1 MKLLLSKFTE
11 TKNIISSFALFSM
24 LLIMLGL
31 TSCDK
36 PGPEFFEQIFR
47 GPEVTMGNGK
57 ANSFFKIIS
66 GSGTPLEIGFEMTK
80 EALTGLP
87 QDPTNFAASTF
98 ILQLDQTAKDLTP
111 FEHLVINWQ
120 VHGHP
125 PVDVFTVPHFDFHFY
140 TITLAEQ
147 LAIPPYTPASAAQ
160 FDLLPP
166 AGFMPAS
173 FKPDPGGI
181 PRMGKHWV
189 EGLPTSFSHLMV
201 YGSYNGQVNF
211 IEPMLTLAYL
221 QAGTTTNIS
230 YAQPQNFAKAGKW
243 YPTKYNIYKDTQTLK
258 HYVTLSEFVKR

>member
-1 MKLLLSKFTE
+1 MKLLLSKFPE
-11 TKNIISSFALFSM
+11 TKKIISSFALFCV
-24 LLIMLGL
+24 LIIMVGI
-31 TSCDK
+31 TSCT
-36 PGPEFFEQIFR
+36 GPEPRNEQIFS

-57 ANSFFKIIS
+57 ANTFFKTDNNN
-66 GSGTPLEIGFEMTK
+66 TPLEIGFEMTK

-98 ILQLDQTAKDLTP
+98 ILQLDQKAKDLTP

-125 PVDVFTVPHFDFHFY
+125 PLNVFTVPHFDFHLY
-140 TITLAEQ
+140 TITLAER
-147 LAIPPYTPASAAQ
+147 LAIPPYTPATAAQ
-160 FDLLPP
+160 IDLLPP

-181 PRMGKHWV
+181 PAMGKHWI
-189 EGLPTSFSHLMV
+189 EGLPTSFNHIMV

-211 IEPMLTLAYL
+211 IEPMLTLAHL

-243 YPTKYNIYKDTQTLK
+243 YPTKYNIFMDNQTLK

>member
-1 MKLLLSKFTE
+1 MFG
-11 TKNIISSFALFSM
+11 I
-24 LLIMLGL
+24 
-31 TSCDK
+31 TSCT
-36 PGPEFFEQIFR
+36 PPEPPDDQIFR

-57 ANSFFKIIS
+57 ANTFFKTDNNN
-66 GSGTPLEIGFEMTK
+66 TPLEIGFEMTK

-98 ILQLDQTAKDLTP
+98 ILQLDQKAKDLTP

-125 PVDVFTVPHFDFHFY
+125 PLNVFTVPHFDFHFY

-147 LAIPPYTPASAAQ
+147 LAIPPYTPATAAQ

-243 YPTKYNIYKDTQTLK
+243 YPTKYNIYMDTQTLK